1 MTAALRIAFSLA
13 RLWTAQALRHAAV
26 TVGLWVLAMLA
37 LLFGIIGLLA
47 AMWIWL
53 ARVLD
58 PLAAALAIG
67 GGGVACSIILLAVV
81 RMRRAAPLLPPTATE
96 KVHAAFAD
104 RKTGLDLWGSLLGLA
119 ILGFVLGR
127 MGKGDDHPDP

>member
-1 MTAALRIAFSLA
+1 MTAALRIAFALV
-13 RLWTAQALRHAAV
+13 RLWAAQALRHAAV

-37 LLFGIIGLLA
+37 LLVGIIGLLA

-67 GGGVACSIILLAVV
+67 GGGVASAIILLAVV
-81 RMRRAAPLLPPTATE
+81 RMRRAAPLLPPTATA
-96 KVHAAFAD
+96 KVHAAFAE
-104 RKTGLDLWGSLLGLA
+104 RNTGLDLGVSLLGLA

-127 MGKGDDHPDP
+127 IGKGDDSTDP